1 MIYQIEVKEEIKH
14 CTKCPF
20 LMSDDGCNLQTN
32 EQNADHET
40 FESQFAEC
48 PLKKVEVQNGN

>member
-48 PLKKVEVQNGN
+48 PLKKVEG